1 MLVVM
6 KKIVVLLLLSVL
18 MRDGTGA
25 GIVSSLRAAA
35 VQNGDNAIASATTI
49 ETTVTDKRSA
59 ASVNNEQKPSG
70 ISASDPALASTG
82 SNVEKADAA
91 DATDA
96 AGGDVRAQWTAS
108 LLARNPF
115 IPFGTVAKKTEEKE
129 KKSDSED
136 WGNKRAEEL
145 HLQSVTEYKETPER
159 PAHTDFGIEVISTG
173 KRCWISS
180 DRVNDK
186 VPFVYVSHRKEE
198 RADKAQESISILTVR
213 NTANGSV
220 MEIRQQER
228 KQRPSS
234 GGGSYGG
241 GYGDYGSSYYD
252 DDFFPDFD

>member
-6 KKIVVLLLLSVL
+6 KKIVVLLLLFVL

-35 VQNGDNAIASATTI
+35 IQNGDNGIASVTTI
-49 ETTVTDKRSA
+49 ETTTTDKRSA

-70 ISASDPALASTG
+70 ISAFDPALASTG

-115 IPFGTVAKKTEEKE
+115 IPFGTVVKKAEEKG

-136 WGNKRAEEL
+136 WGEKQADEL
-145 HLQSVTEYKETPER
+145 HLQSVTEYKATPER

-180 DRVNDK
+180 DRVSDK

-198 RADKAQESISILTVR
+198 CADKAQESINVLTVR
-213 NTANGSV
+213 NTAHDNSI
-220 MEIRQQER
+220 MEIRQQKR
-228 KQRPSS
+228 KKDTSRGS
-234 GGGSYGG
+234 GGSYGR
-241 GYGDYGSSYYD
+241 GDYDSFYYD
-252 DDFFPDFD
+252 DDFLSDFD